1 MSAIEAK
8 EASELAAN
16 QPSAEQAATNLAGA
30 TAGTVVK
37 PERRTSSDM
46 DCPDSPKDLA
56 RQWCLSQLDQMP
68 EGSVISVPVELYREM
83 VLNQFHAEDMIQA
96 ARSLIEDHVQ
106 ND

>member
-1 MSAIEAK
+1 
-8 EASELAAN
+8 
-16 QPSAEQAATNLAGA
+16 
-30 TAGTVVK
+30 
-37 PERRTSSDM
+37 
-46 DCPDSPKDLA
+46 
-56 RQWCLSQLDQMP
+56 MP